1 MYFRVLG
8 PLEVTHDAKSLPLAP
23 RQRVVL
29 SMLLLEPNR
38 VVAVDRLVDA
48 VWNSGPPSTAREQI
62 QICVSAIRRTLAGA
76 GLPDAIVTRAPGYAI
91 RCTREHLDLLAF
103 EDLVAT
109 GRQAVGQGRHD
120 VAAASFEQA
129 LALWRGAPLA
139 GVASTLVQS
148 IGVPLAERRLAVL
161 EEYMAAQL
169 LLDRQHEL
177 IGDLLELVAAN
188 PFRERLRAQLMTALH
203 RAGRRAEALQT
214 YRTGREL
221 LVDKLGLEP
230 GEELRRVERA
240 VLADDATTVPG
251 AAAPAPEI
259 RQQPYVV
266 PRLLPADIGDFA
278 GHAADI
284 EHVRAALVEL
294 PRTGCRAVRVVAVA
308 GRPWIGKTT
317 FAVHAA
323 HHLSDEFADGQ
334 LFVRLTDGTGR
345 ALPTGAVLE
354 RFLRALGVTDS
365 AVPEG
370 TDEKAELFR
379 GLLADRRVL
388 VVLDDVA
395 SERQVRPLL
404 PGNPECAV
412 IVTSRARL
420 AGLAGATRVDIGPLT
435 EPESV
440 TMLTGMLGPDRA
452 DAETPDVTA
461 LARACAGEPLAL
473 RLAGARLTARP
484 HWPVATLVTRLSD
497 DERLL
502 LELSHGGHDLV
513 GAITDLYERLDPA
526 AQRLMRRIS
535 LLGRTGFG
543 AWMCAPLLDM
553 PDEQADEALA
563 ELVDAGLLDIERGT
577 DGQVLFHL
585 RGLLWTFA
593 RCRLLEREP
602 VAAQAETLRRVFG
615 TRLFLATESRV
626 VPVDDTTRRAG

>member
-8 PLEVTHDAKSLPLAP
+8 PLEVTHDANSLPLAP

-48 VWNSGPPSTAREQI
+48 VWNASPPSTAREQI

-76 GLPDAIVTRAPGYAI
+76 GLPNAIVTRAPGYAI
-91 RCTREHLDLLAF
+91 RCTRDHLDLLAF

-109 GRQAVGQGRHD
+109 GRQAVSQGRHAE
-120 VAAASFEQA
+120 AAAAFEHA
-129 LALWRGAPLA
+129 LGLWRGAPLA
-139 GVASTLVQS
+139 GVASALVQS

-177 IGDLLELVAAN
+177 ISDLLELVAAN

-214 YRTGREL
+214 YRSGRQL

-240 VLADDATTVPG
+240 VLAGDATTVPG
-251 AAAPAPEI
+251 AAAPTPEH
-259 RQQPYVV
+259 RQPHVV
-266 PRLLPADIGDFA
+266 PRLLPTDIGDFV
-278 GHAADI
+278 GHADDI
-284 EHVRAALVEL
+284 ERVRTALAT
-294 PRTGCRAVRVVAVA
+294 PRAGCRAVRVAAVA

-317 FAVHAA
+317 FAVHVA
-323 HHLSDEFADGQ
+323 HSLSDEFADGQ
-334 LFVRLTDGTGR
+334 LFVRLGGGR
-345 ALPTGAVLE
+345 GAALSTGAVLE
-354 RFLRALGVTDS
+354 RFLRALGVADR
-365 AVPEG
+365 AIPEG
-370 TDEKAELFR
+370 TDERAEMFR
-379 GLLADRRVL
+379 GLLAERRVL
-388 VVLDDVA
+388 VVLDDAA

-404 PGNPECAV
+404 PGNPDCAV

-420 AGLAGATRVDIGPLT
+420 AGLAGATQCDIGPLS

-440 TMLTGMLGPDRA
+440 TLLTGTLGPDRA
-452 DAETPDVTA
+452 HAEAKDVTA
-461 LARACAGEPLAL
+461 LARTCAGEPLAL
-473 RLAGARLTARP
+473 RLAAARLTARP
-484 HWPVATLVTRLSD
+484 HWPVATLVTRLCD
-497 DERLL
+497 DARLL
-502 LELSHGGHDLV
+502 SELSCDGHDLAA
-513 GAITDLYERLDPA
+513 AISDVHDRLDPA

-535 LLGRTGFG
+535 LLGRTGFS

-563 ELVDAGLLDIERGT
+563 ELVDAGLLDIERRP
-577 DGQVLFHL
+577 DGVLFHL
-585 RGLLWTFA
+585 GGLLWTFA
-593 RCRLLEREP
+593 RCMLLAHETP
-602 VAAQAETLRRVFG
+602 ATQAETLRRVFG
-615 TRLFLATESRV
+615 TRLFLATEPRV
-626 VPVDDTTRRAG
+626 VPTGDPICRAG